1 MSKTNASRIPH
12 YELLY
17 IVSNKFT
24 EDELKP
30 IIKKVGAIINDRG
43 GKATLTE
50 EWGKKR
56 LAYPIKN
63 FSHAYYVL
71 VEFDFEGEK
80 VESIDRDL
88 RMMSEILRHQI
99 VSKRVKTAED
109 IKKEKEISEKIA
121 ARKEKEAEKEVKE
134 EKKEDEK
141 KEEKKKEKVDIG
153 ELDEK
158 LDKILE
164 TDDLL

>member
-1 MSKTNASRIPH
+1 MSKTKLSGIPH

-17 IVSNKFT
+17 IVPNKFT

-30 IIKKVGAIINDRG
+30 IIEKIGKIISDKG
-43 GKATLTE
+43 GKITLTE

-56 LAYPIKN
+56 LAYPVKN
-63 FSHAYYVL
+63 FSYAYYIL
-71 VEFDFEGEK
+71 VEFDLEGDK
-80 VESIDRDL
+80 LAKIDKDL
-88 RMMSEILRHQI
+88 RMMSEIMRHQI
-99 VSKRVKTAED
+99 VAKKLKTEEE
-109 IKKEKEISEKIA
+109 IKKEKEISEKIVA
-121 ARKEKEAEKEVKE
+121 KQVKKEKTEVEK
-134 EKKEDEK
+134 
-141 KEEKKKEKVDIG
+141 EKKKEKIDME